1 LTVNGDIVRGA
12 KRMELPDSA
21 AWLWVGIAVFAAIVE
36 VVTPSF
42 GWIFASGAALCSA
55 LAAALGAPLALQV
68 LLFSVVL
75 VASLVVLRPRLL
87 KKLGATGVPTRT
99 AALVGK
105 VGEVSVAIDPVAGQG
120 RVVVAGEDWA
130 ARSDHAL
137 SQGTR
142 VRVTGADGIQLE
154 VEVLGPGA

>member
-1 LTVNGDIVRGA
+1 
-12 KRMELPDSA
+12 MELPEPG
-21 AWLWVGIAVFAAIVE
+21 AWIWVGIAVLAAVVE
-36 VVTPSF
+36 VVTASF

-55 LAAALGAPLALQV
+55 CAAVFGAPLTLQV
-68 LLFSVVL
+68 LLFSVAL
-75 VASLVVLRPRLL
+75 VASLIVLRPRMLG
-87 KKLGATGVPTRT
+87 KLGAPGIPTRT

-105 VGEVSVAIDPVAGQG
+105 VGEVSVAIDSVAGLG

-130 ARSDHAL
+130 ARSHTPV

-154 VEVLGPGA
+154 VEALSVAPPA